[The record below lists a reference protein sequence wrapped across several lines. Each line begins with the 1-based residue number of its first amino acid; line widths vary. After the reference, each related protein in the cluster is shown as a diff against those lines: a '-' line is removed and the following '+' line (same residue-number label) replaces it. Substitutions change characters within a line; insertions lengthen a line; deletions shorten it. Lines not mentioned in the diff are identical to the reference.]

1 MLWFCWKKHD
11 LCKSFNCL
19 ASQQIKLMI
28 ILGWYWDDTVMQ
40 NTGHWDAK
48 YWPWW
53 RRWWRKLH
61 GMLVFMIVVGWYF
74 YDTGPHSFGHLTPNN
89 PSWCPKCSGVDI
101 KWRRIWWIWNI
112 KSGSEMEMQEVPTK
126 HPHFNKML
134 QSIMTMNLIDMM
146 NWMMMTMVILKLITS
161 KCISTKR
168 RRGDTYFN
176 LKLSHANEPSQCLS
190 HTAMGHRTN

>member
-1 MLWFCWKKHD
+1 
-11 LCKSFNCL
+11 
-19 ASQQIKLMI
+19 
-28 ILGWYWDDTVMQ
+28 MQ

-134 QSIMTMNLIDMM
+134 QRIMTMNLIDMM

-176 LKLSHANEPSQCLS
+176 LKLSHANEPSQCHS
-190 HTAMGHRTN
+190 HTAMVHRTN